1 MIRPVL
7 IDTHAHLYEDVY
19 AEDRADMIL
28 RMQSAGVAKAYLPN
42 VDETTIEP
50 LLNLCENYPEIFVP
64 MMGLHPCSVKEN
76 WKASIAMI
84 EKVLFSNP
92 SRYAAIGEIG
102 LDYYWDK
109 SFIPMQQEAM
119 ILQAQWANEL
129 NLPVILHSRNSMDDI
144 ILLLKKKIKV
154 TRTGIF
160 HCFTGSLEQA
170 QRIIDMGYYLGI
182 GGVVTFKN
190 AHLPEV
196 LKEIGPEHLVLET
209 DAPYL
214 SPTPYRG
221 KRNESSYITYVAAK
235 LAEIFEIPFSKIAE
249 ITTQN
254 AQKVFNQTVLT
265 TE

>member
-1 MIRPVL
+1 MIQPVL
-7 IDTHAHLYEDVY
+7 IDTHAHLYEDVF
-19 AEDRADMIL
+19 AEDRAEMIL

-50 LLNLCENYPEIFVP
+50 LLNLCENYPNLFIP

-76 WKASIAMI
+76 WKDSIAVV

-92 SRYAAIGEIG
+92 TRYAAIGEVG

-119 ILQAQWANEL
+119 VLQAQWANEL
-129 NLPVILHSRNSMDDI
+129 NLPVILHSRSSMDDLI
-144 ILLLKKKIKV
+144 ILLKKKIKV
-154 TRTGIF
+154 NRYGIF

-196 LKEIGPEHLVLET
+196 LKAIGPERLVLET

-221 KRNESSYITYVAAK
+221 KRNESSYITLVAAK
-235 LAEIFEIPFSKIAE
+235 LAEIFEMPFSKIAE

-254 AQKVFNQTVLT
+254 AQKVFNQSVLT

>member
-1 MIRPVL
+1 MERPVL
-7 IDTHAHLYEDVY
+7 IDTHAHLYEDVFG
-19 AEDRADMIL
+19 EDLSEMIA
-28 RMQSAGVAKAYLPN
+28 RMQSAGVVKAYLPN
-42 VDETTIEP
+42 VDETTISP
-50 LLNLCENYPEIFVP
+50 MLNLCDNYPDLFIP

-76 WKASIAMI
+76 WMESIAHV

-92 SRYAAIGEIG
+92 NRYAAIGEIG

-109 SFIPMQQEAM
+109 SFIQMQQEAM

-129 NLPVILHSRNSMDDI
+129 NLPVILHSRNSMDDL
-144 ILLLKKKIKV
+144 ILLLNKKIRV
-154 TRTGIF
+154 NRTGIF

-170 QRIIDMGYYLGI
+170 KRIIDMGYYLGI

-190 AHLPEV
+190 TKLSEV
-196 LKEIGPEHLVLET
+196 LKSIGPDRLVLET

-221 KRNESSYITYVAAK
+221 KRNESSYVTLVANK
-235 LAEIFEIPFSKIAE
+235 LAELFEMPLVEIAK

-254 AQKVFNQTVLT
+254 AQRVFNT
-265 TE
+265 TTSTAE

>member
-1 MIRPVL
+1 MIQPVL
-7 IDTHAHLYEDVY
+7 IDTHAHLYEDVF
-19 AEDRADMIL
+19 AEDRVEMIL

-50 LLNLCENYPEIFVP
+50 LLNLCENYPNLLVP

-76 WKASIAMI
+76 WKDSIAVV
-84 EKVLFSNP
+84 EKALFANP
-92 SRYAAIGEIG
+92 TRYAAIGEVG

-129 NLPVILHSRNSMDDI
+129 NLPVILHSRNSMDDL

-154 TRTGIF
+154 NRTGIF

-196 LKEIGPEHLVLET
+196 LKAIGPERLVLET

-221 KRNESSYITYVAAK
+221 KRNESSYITLVAAK
-235 LAEIFEIPFSKIAE
+235 LAEILEMPFSKIAE

-254 AQKVFNQTVLT
+254 AQKVFNQSVLT